1 MEFTEF
7 AEIIKPII
15 GGSYSTHVFTRT
27 LFESIITEDGLLQ
40 IEDISENTFK
50 AYYNGQTKITKIAK
64 RLLPHIE
71 PEQFISYLE
80 GFPEATT
87 QRLCDA
93 FQTHIEDISLYN
105 ASEKIAYLFE
115 EILTAAAAQ
124 KRKSTPKSAKKE
136 SDKTPHDILTEKV
149 LASGQA
155 IVDVWGNAI
164 SNLVSPATSTDTL
177 DVNRLSPTDSAFL
190 ERFKSQVEPLLT
202 YCMDHDPTGEG
213 TKLSLADE
221 INDFLQS
228 WKYDV
233 RKIQDACL
241 RKLVVDAMQVLGDY
255 TYYISDK
262 FLRWIPDTDILWFR
276 NESIEEGNQLRDV
289 LRPET
294 IKKRTEMKD
303 IYVRLYP
310 IPEDN
315 TDTNALE
322 IPSEQTT
329 NESPYSPADTLLL
342 EEFTADYDEIMVNPA
357 VQWDIQQYKVGDP
370 ILFLD
375 SDRFFPVIHN
385 NMKGIIKGIEILD
398 PGTHEE
404 RIQFDVEIPKVV
416 DESDLRRINLELLE
430 CWESEEK
437 SLVRFCVHKL
447 KSADEDGDESTSFT
461 VVPFQIAYAVSIHK
475 AQGLEYD
482 SVKIVITDE
491 VEELV
496 THNIFYTAITRA
508 REKLKIYWT
517 PEVEE
522 KVINRIKPRDISKD
536 VELLRNYLTDN
547 QQEDSFDFW
556 L

>member
-7 AEIIKPII
+7 AEILKPII
-15 GGSYSTHVFTRT
+15 GGSYSTHVFTKT
-27 LFESIITEDGLLQ
+27 LFELIITEEGLLQ

-50 AYYNGQTKITKIAK
+50 AYYNGNTKITNIAK
-64 RLLPHIE
+64 RVLPHIE
-71 PEQFISYLE
+71 RKQFISYLDN
-80 GFPEATT
+80 FQKATK

-93 FQTHIEDISLYN
+93 FQTHIEDINLYN
-105 ASEKIAYLFE
+105 ASKKIAYLFE
-115 EILTAAAAQ
+115 EILTTTAVQ
-124 KRKSTPKSAKKE
+124 KRKSTPKSAKKDSE
-136 SDKTPHDILTEKV
+136 KTPHDILTEKV

-155 IVDVWGNAI
+155 IADVWGNAI
-164 SNLVSPATSTDTL
+164 SNLVGPTTSTDTL
-177 DVNRLSPTDSAFL
+177 DENRLNPKDYAFL

-315 TDTNALE
+315 TDMNALE
-322 IPSEQTT
+322 IPSKQTT
-329 NESPYSPADTLLL
+329 NESPYSSADILLL
-342 EEFTADYDEIMVNPA
+342 EEFTADYDEIMVTLIGENYAESLIDMTLPSKIKDLYETKWMSKA
-357 VQWDIQQYKVGDP
+357 DTFADP
-370 ILFLD
+370 
-375 SDRFFPVIHN
+375 S
-385 NMKGIIKGIEILD
+385 
-398 PGTHEE
+398 
-404 RIQFDVEIPKVV
+404 
-416 DESDLRRINLELLE
+416 
-430 CWESEEK
+430 
-437 SLVRFCVHKL
+437 L
-447 KSADEDGDESTSFT
+447 KSYVFGLLGELNNVSNSFLASGSATPFLGSSRTKIRNLYVKLHLDQFAGTFPYDAFIDDWDDGE
-461 VVPFQIAYAVSIHK
+461 
-475 AQGLEYD
+475 
-482 SVKIVITDE
+482 
-491 VEELV
+491 
-496 THNIFYTAITRA
+496 
-508 REKLKIYWT
+508 
-517 PEVEE
+517 
-522 KVINRIKPRDISKD
+522 
-536 VELLRNYLTDN
+536 NY
-547 QQEDSFDFW
+547 
-556 L
+556 